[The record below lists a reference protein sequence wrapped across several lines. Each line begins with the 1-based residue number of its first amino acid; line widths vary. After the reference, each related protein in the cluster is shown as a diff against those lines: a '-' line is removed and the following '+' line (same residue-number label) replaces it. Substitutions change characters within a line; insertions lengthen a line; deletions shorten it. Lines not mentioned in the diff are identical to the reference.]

1 MNPLQKVIKYF
12 AMAFAVA
19 LTIAIF
25 SSIFGIITGVTTGLS
40 FREKNMDVVSYEKE
54 FHDVK
59 SLDVECGSYLVT
71 IQAGERFYVKAEN
84 VSEEFEAKLVNNG
97 TLVVGP
103 KNKAKWLYQIFST
116 LSVYDSRANVIITV
130 PESFLANKIE
140 IDGGSGVLNLN
151 NLHAK
156 EMRLDLGSGRMYASN
171 LVSDDVYIDGGSGDI
186 QLENVDLSGV
196 VIEGGSGS
204 LTITEARLFDLDLDA
219 ASGATNIHGY
229 FTGKC
234 KIDGGSGNITLAIQ
248 DSIDNY
254 NINAETGSG
263 DVWVAG
269 EKVYDNFRRNNITA
283 NHSIKIDGGSG
294 RVALEFQ

>member
-59 SLDVECGSYLVT
+59 SLEVECDSYSVT
-71 IQAGERFYVKAEN
+71 IQAGDRFSVKTEN
-84 VSEEFEAKLVNNG
+84 VSEDYKANLRNNG
-97 TLVVGP
+97 TLVVESE
-103 KNKAKWLYQIFST
+103 NKFHWGYQLFSFVT
-116 LSVYDSRANVIITV
+116 MDESRGRVIITV

-204 LTITEARLFDLDLDA
+204 LTITEARIFDLDLDA